1 MSRQRRPCVVLM
13 DRWLVE
19 KIDDHTIAYV
29 PCRRVGERVQFEP
42 CRVVRIYAHYDA
54 DPVDLANVDRLL
66 LLIERSRQRQIAEV

>member
-1 MSRQRRPCVVLM
+1 MSRPCVVLM

-29 PCRRVGERVQFEP
+29 PCRRVGEHVQFEP

-54 DPVDLANVDRLL
+54 DPFDLANVDRLL
-66 LLIERSRQRQIAEV
+66 LLIERSRQRQTVEV